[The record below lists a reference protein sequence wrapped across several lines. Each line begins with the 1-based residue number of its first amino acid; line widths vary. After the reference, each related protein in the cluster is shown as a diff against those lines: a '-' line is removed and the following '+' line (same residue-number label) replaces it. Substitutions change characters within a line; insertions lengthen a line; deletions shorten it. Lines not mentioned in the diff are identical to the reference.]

1 MTKKEAFEIV
11 FDELTRIDLF
21 TGKYDAKHGD
31 ENLMYG
37 ISTVM
42 EYIAYQIDEKVYQN
56 FENEF
61 IKNMIKSKNKV

>member
-11 FDELTRIDLF
+11 FDELTRISLF
-21 TGKYDAKHGD
+21 MGKYDAKHGD

-42 EYIAYQIDEKVYQN
+42 EYIANQIDEKVCRD
-56 FENEF
+56 FEDEF
-61 IKNMIKSKNKV
+61 VKNMIKSENKV

>member
-1 MTKKEAFEIV
+1 MTKKEAFETV

-21 TGKYDAKHGD
+21 MGKYDAKHGD

-42 EYIAYQIDEKVYQN
+42 EYIANQIDEKVCRD
-56 FENEF
+56 FEDEF
-61 IKNMIKSKNKV
+61 VKNMIKSENKV